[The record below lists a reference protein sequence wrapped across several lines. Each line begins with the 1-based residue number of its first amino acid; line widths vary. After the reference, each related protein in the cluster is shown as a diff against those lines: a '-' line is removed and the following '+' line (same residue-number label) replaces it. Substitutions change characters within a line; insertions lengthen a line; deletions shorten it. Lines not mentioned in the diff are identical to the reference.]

1 MRQRRPPTQARRE
14 ELDKEAR
21 WLGEHYGNQLYFV
34 SVVGRHGEGTLY
46 LVKDALDHILGLV
59 IGQYGQCF
67 DRKQV
72 AEEF

>member
-1 MRQRRPPTQARRE
+1 MNRPHPRNRE
-14 ELDKEAR
+14 ELEKEAR

-46 LVKDALDHILGLV
+46 LVKDACDNILGLV

>member
-1 MRQRRPPTQARRE
+1 MRQRPVSNRNRE

-21 WLGEHYGNQLYFV
+21 WLGEHYGNQLYFA
-34 SVVGRHGEGTLY
+34 SVVGVARGGTLY
-46 LVKDALDHILGLV
+46 LVKDALDNILGLV

-67 DRKQV
+67 DHKQV